1 MKSPITGKEMVL
13 IKESKILTFRKEEFE
28 VVYHHYKCE
37 DSGEFFT
44 TTELDEINLN
54 QLYNQYRAKHKLPF
68 PEEVKQIREMYGLS
82 ALKISEV
89 LGFGVN
95 GYRNYESGEVPSQSN
110 AKLIQVAADPK
121 EFKRLVERSDA
132 YQGKAL
138 DKILQSIDSLIR
150 EQKQNRFKIQFENY
164 LIGLT
169 DPSSTTGFKVP
180 NFEKFTEMVVFFTEK
195 MEPWKTKLNKLL
207 FYADF
212 TMYAETGYA
221 ISGVQYRAIP
231 MGPVPNNFQSLY
243 EFLANNNDINIEYST
258 FSNGN
263 SGEQFKPNSKRH
275 FNPKLFSENEL
286 QILEETAKRF
296 IKTSTQEIIK
306 ASHKERAW
314 IENSAGNKIIDY
326 RYGFELNSSEKFQ

>member
-13 IKESKILTFRKEEFE
+13 VKENRILSFRKEEFN
-28 VVYHHYKCE
+28 VVYHSYKCE

-44 TTELDEINLN
+44 TTELDDINLN
-54 QLYNQYRAKHKLPF
+54 QLYNQYREKHKLPF
-68 PEEVKQIREMYGLS
+68 PEEIKQIREKYDLS
-82 ALKISEV
+82 ASKMSEV

-95 GYRNYESGEVPSQSN
+95 GYRNYESGEVPSNSN

-121 EFKRLVERSDA
+121 EFKILIERSDA
-132 YQGKAL
+132 FQGKAL

-150 EQKQNRFKIQFENY
+150 QQKENRFNIQLVNY
-164 LIGLT
+164 LVGLK
-169 DPSSTTGFKVP
+169 DPSSITGYKVP
-180 NFEKFTEMVVFFTEK
+180 NFEKFSEMVVFFTEK

-212 TMYAETGYA
+212 TMYAETGYS

-243 EFLANNNDINIEYST
+243 EFLANNNDVNIEYST

-275 FNPKLFSENEL
+275 FNSKLFSENEL
-286 QILEETAKRF
+286 QVLEEIAKRF

-306 ASHKERAW
+306 ASHEEKAW

-326 RYGFELNSSEKFQ
+326 KYGFELNVSPSQ